1 MAVPGLALTS
11 LWPLLPFSFT
21 FRCLAMSPE
30 EPLNAYQNFQFEGA
44 LGQRLQKLGLLIGI
58 GLLCITRFG
67 PLNISE
73 EKLQIQKESNILHP

>member
-1 MAVPGLALTS
+1 MVLITQRLKRGPVDSRVGMF
-11 LWPLLPFSFT
+11 P
-21 FRCLAMSPE
+21 

-73 EKLQIQKESNILHP
+73 EKLQIQRESNILHP